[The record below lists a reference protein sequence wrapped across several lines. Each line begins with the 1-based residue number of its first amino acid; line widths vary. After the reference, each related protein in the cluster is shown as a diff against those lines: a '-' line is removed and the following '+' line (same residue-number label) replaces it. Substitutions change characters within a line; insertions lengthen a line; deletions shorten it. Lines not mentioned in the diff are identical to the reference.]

1 MRNKEDPCQPRW
13 DFYRIRNIKLDKGQT
28 WSVAAQESFVALSHV
43 AENFLLRCKISKT
56 GNLEEGR
63 LLLS

>member
-1 MRNKEDPCQPRW
+1 MRNKEDPCQSRR
-13 DFYRIRNIKLDKGQT
+13 DFYRIRNIKLDKGET
-28 WSVAAQESFVALSHV
+28 WSVATRKSFVALSHV
-43 AENFLLRCKISKT
+43 AEYFLLHCKISKT